1 MVRES
6 IPSPQPTLGP
16 DDSLSVV
23 ELKRSL
29 KRRSKR
35 ESTYYGADSRS
46 HQATDGHRQYH
57 VTTPARSVVAVASGS
72 LMSAEDIKAQSS
84 RLINNTAG
92 AGLTFV
98 NNKTMGM
105 KSTPAPL
112 KMENR
117 AGDKPPRVPS
127 PPPLPSLAQMA
138 LEQHNPIA
146 YAEYRSPTYSIYNLY
161 DDNQRGA
168 VYTGSKR

>member
-1 MVRES
+1 
-6 IPSPQPTLGP
+6 
-16 DDSLSVV
+16 
-23 ELKRSL
+23 
-29 KRRSKR
+29 
-35 ESTYYGADSRS
+35 
-46 HQATDGHRQYH
+46 
-57 VTTPARSVVAVASGS
+57 VVAVASGS

-84 RLINNTAG
+84 RFINNTAG
-92 AGLTFV
+92 TGLRFV

-105 KSTPAPL
+105 KYAPAPL
-112 KMENR
+112 KMESR

-138 LEQHNPIA
+138 LEQHNPVA